1 MAKVYQSATDL
12 IGNTPLLKLNR
23 YSAEAGVKDATI
35 LGKLEY
41 LNPAGSV
48 KDIRKCKRPCC
59 ILHGKRCR
67 GERSFKGRFRDH

>member
-12 IGNTPLLKLNR
+12 IGNTPLLEVTKLEK
-23 YSAEAGVKDATI
+23 SKGLEAKVLI
-35 LGKLEY
+35 KLEY
-41 LNPAGSV
+41 FNTSGSG
-48 KDIRKCKRPCC
+48 KRPCC

>member
-1 MAKVYQSATDL
+1 MMSKIAESALDL

-48 KDIRKCKRPCC
+48 KD
-59 ILHGKRCR
+59 R
-67 GERSFKGRFRDH
+67 GCGEEGHLKTGRNHY

>member
-12 IGNTPLLKLNR
+12 IGNTPLLEVTKLEK
-23 YSAEAGVKDATI
+23 SKGLEAKVLI
-35 LGKLEY
+35 KLEY
-41 LNPAGSV
+41 FNT
-48 KDIRKCKRPCC
+48 RKCKRPCC